1 MQRILY
7 DLAAG
12 DPECRFSQHCWR
24 VRLAL
29 QHKGLTVT
37 TRACRFTDK
46 DAIAFAETDKLPVL
60 VDGDT
65 VITDSWRI
73 LAYLADTYPAE
84 GAPLFA
90 SGEAR
95 AQAQFF
101 KHWTE
106 AVVQAPLGPMI
117 VADIHA
123 RLAERDQ
130 AYFRETRE
138 ARFGR
143 TLEAL
148 HDERPQRLPA
158 WREALTPLRRTV
170 AEQPFVS
177 GEQPRV
183 PDILVYA
190 AFLWVR
196 HGSDLEALEAGD
208 PIADW
213 IARMDTAYAG
223 A

>member
-7 DLAAG
+7 DLAAR
-12 DPECRFSQHCWR
+12 DPDCRFSQHCWR

-29 QHKGLTVT
+29 AHKGLTAE
-37 TRACRFTDK
+37 TRPCRFTDK
-46 DAIAFAETDKLPVL
+46 DAIAFAGTDKLPVL
-60 VDGDT
+60 VDDDA
-65 VITDSWRI
+65 VVTDSWRI
-73 LAYLADTYPAE
+73 LAYLADTYPRE
-84 GAPLFA
+84 GAALFG
-90 SGEAR
+90 SDEAR
-95 AQAQFF
+95 AQAPLF

-123 RLAERDQ
+123 RLAEQDQ

-143 TLEAL
+143 TLEEL
-148 HDERPQRLPA
+148 HAERPQRLPA
-158 WREALTPLRRTV
+158 WRESLIPLRRTI
-170 AEQPFVS
+170 AEQPFIS
-177 GEQPRV
+177 GEAPRV

-190 AFLWVR
+190 AFVWVR
-196 HGSDLEALEAGD
+196 YGSDLEALEEGD

-213 IARMDTAYAG
+213 VARMDSAYAG